1 MALESQADFNAY
13 ISTSGHGVTGTFFE
27 VQQSL
32 WDDRLGLIDTWYD
45 IDSGNAENI
54 KFILDQAYFGI
65 PGGSVDINAYQPVA
79 YIKSTDAPYISHA
92 DRLIVNPITTKLGKV
107 IAPETSYKIINVQK
121 DNVGFVT
128 LLLEEE

>member
-13 ISTSGHGVTGTFFE
+13 LSTSGHGVTGSFFE
-27 VQQSL
+27 VQNSL

-45 IDSGNAENI
+45 IDSGNTTNI
-54 KFILDQAYFGI
+54 SFILDQAYFGI
-65 PGGSVDINAYQPVA
+65 PGASVNVNAYQPVA
-79 YIKSTDAPYISHA
+79 YIKSTDAIYASHA
-92 DRLIVNPITTKLGKV
+92 DRLLVNAITTKSGKV
-107 IAPETSYKIINVQK
+107 IAPQTIYKVRNVQK